1 MARPGCE
8 SAYVEKRAATA
19 SVLAL
24 LLATGWAANHVSALF
39 PVYVASR
46 GLSTVVIDS
55 AFGVYALGLLPG
67 LLAGGSISDRI
78 GRPRIVLPG
87 ATIAMLGTLV
97 LALDAGAASLIVGR
111 FIVGLG
117 AGLTFAA
124 GTAWA
129 ADLAAKTG
137 AVLAGVFLSAGF
149 AVGPLASGALARWA
163 PGPLLLPFVLS
174 AALSIAAIVAA
185 VLVAAPSTTRP
196 DRSGTTT
203 TTAAHSV
210 RTAASWALP
219 VGALVF
225 ASVSVPIIT
234 VPPRLP
240 GDLGGPLLVGV
251 ACVLSLGFGS
261 AIQQVA
267 RVRDWGP
274 RTGVVGAAAS
284 LLGFLLLAAAG
295 ATIGLPTFVLSCLLL
310 GTAYGLC
317 LREGLLDVE
326 ALCPPHRRGALMGVF
341 YVTTYLGFA
350 LPLLLTVLEPAL
362 GVRTPVLA
370 VAAAAGVVGTV
381 RALRLRR
388 GHPAR

>member
-1 MARPGCE
+1 MSR
-8 SAYVEKRAATA
+8 RAATA

-24 LLATGWAANHVSALF
+24 LMATGWAANHVSALF
-39 PVYVASR
+39 PLYVETR
-46 GLSTVVIDS
+46 GLSTMAIDS

-67 LLAGGSISDRI
+67 LLAGGSVSDRI

-87 ATIAMLGTLV
+87 ACLAVLGTVV
-97 LALDAGAASLIVGR
+97 LALDAGALSLVAGR
-111 FIVGLG
+111 FVVGLG

-129 ADLAAKTG
+129 TDLAARTG

-149 AVGPLASGALARWA
+149 AVGPLVSGALGRWA
-163 PGPLLLPFVLS
+163 PGPLLVPFVLS
-174 AALSIAAIVAA
+174 VVLSVAAILAA
-185 VLVAAPSTTRP
+185 TRWAIPSSERP
-196 DRSGTTT
+196 DRTGAPPLTGP
-203 TTAAHSV
+203 HQSV
-210 RTAASWALP
+210 GLAASWALP

-225 ASVSVPIIT
+225 ASVSVPLIT
-234 VPPRLP
+234 VPTRLE
-240 GDLGGPLLVGV
+240 GDVGGPLLVGV
-251 ACVLSLGFGS
+251 GSILSLGFGS

-267 RVRDWGP
+267 RVRGWGP

-295 ATIGLPTFVLSCLLL
+295 EGVGLPIFVLTCLLL

-317 LREGLLDVE
+317 LREGLLDVQ
-326 ALCPPHRRGALMGVF
+326 ALCPPGRRGALTGVF

-362 GVRTPVLA
+362 GVRVPLLV
-370 VAAAAGVVGTV
+370 VAAAAATVGLS
-381 RALRLRR
+381 RASRLSR